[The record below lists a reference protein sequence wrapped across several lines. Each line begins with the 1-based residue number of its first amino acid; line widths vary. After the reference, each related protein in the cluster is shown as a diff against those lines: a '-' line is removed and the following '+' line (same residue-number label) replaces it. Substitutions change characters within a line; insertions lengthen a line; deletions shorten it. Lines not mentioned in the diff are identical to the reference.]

1 MINIKGFLNIL
12 LRKKKIIL
20 TTKCFYVKLKVL
32 IFLPDMILCTIIQ
45 IICSAWCRRNFERD
59 KSFLEDLSKGFKLKK
74 AYAISKGD
82 RNNTEKAYDN
92 LVLNI
97 NKTID
102 DVFYKNANNEK
113 DSEKDKIFFKK
124 QKSCLI

>member
-1 MINIKGFLNIL
+1 M
-12 LRKKKIIL
+12 
-20 TTKCFYVKLKVL
+20 
-32 IFLPDMILCTIIQ
+32 
-45 IICSAWCRRNFERD
+45 
-59 KSFLEDLSKGFKLKK
+59 EDLSKGFKLKK
-74 AYAISKGD
+74 AYAISKGY